1 MIDQDLKQRV
11 KVCGIFLL
19 QVYKVMMGTMLSLFL
34 PQNCGD
40 HMCTLTENYNNS
52 EVYHKS
58 VFSCNCFSA
67 FLFFCTYLV
76 ELYREEWCVKYL
88 DVDND
93 IPDNS
98 LKNIII
104 KDKVLDKKM
113 DRLNLIY
120 YRLLCLNTFVYTLN
134 MGLTIKMMNDSY
146 YNNSTLSCFI
156 SFSLL
161 VMMKLYNSLSV
172 GYQSIKNDKMM
183 SAFMSEFVSYNV
195 IDEDYVMEK
204 YNGTKNNRLEDIT
217 DIEEDSD
224 FKDVNEKENL
234 EINGEEII
242 PMIEK
247 EE

>member
-1 MIDQDLKQRV
+1 M
-11 KVCGIFLL
+11 
-19 QVYKVMMGTMLSLFL
+19 
-34 PQNCGD
+34 
-40 HMCTLTENYNNS
+40 
-52 EVYHKS
+52 
-58 VFSCNCFSA
+58 
-67 FLFFCTYLV
+67 

>member
-1 MIDQDLKQRV
+1 
-11 KVCGIFLL
+11 
-19 QVYKVMMGTMLSLFL
+19 
-34 PQNCGD
+34 
-40 HMCTLTENYNNS
+40 
-52 EVYHKS
+52 
-58 VFSCNCFSA
+58 
-67 FLFFCTYLV
+67 
-76 ELYREEWCVKYL
+76 
-88 DVDND
+88 
-93 IPDNS
+93 
-98 LKNIII
+98 
-104 KDKVLDKKM
+104 
-113 DRLNLIY
+113 
-120 YRLLCLNTFVYTLN
+120 

-161 VMMKLYNSLSV
+161 VMMNLYNSLSV